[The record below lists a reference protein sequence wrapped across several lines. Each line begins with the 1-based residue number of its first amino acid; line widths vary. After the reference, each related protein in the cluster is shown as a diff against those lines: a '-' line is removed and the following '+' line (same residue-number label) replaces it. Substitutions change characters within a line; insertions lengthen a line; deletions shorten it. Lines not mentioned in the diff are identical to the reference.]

1 MRPLDNDQ
9 RRETVNTRQRYAAF
23 REAKQR
29 LEGYRGS
36 MVWSA
41 TKGTDYLLHSS
52 YPEGRGRRSQKSL
65 GARSPETEQIK
76 LDFDTGRSAARRR
89 LKAAQATLD
98 RQAALNRALGLG
110 RVPLTSARIIRAL
123 DDIGV
128 LGRGLRIVGTNA
140 LYAYEAASGVF
151 VDPEITTTEDIDLL
165 FDARQELRFVAS
177 SDLGEEGL
185 MGLLRR
191 IDVTFERSRD
201 RFRAVNDEGFLVD
214 LVMPAATPPWR
225 QVRDSLVGAAGDLNA
240 VAIEGLEWLENAPPF
255 EAVAIDERG
264 MPLRIA
270 AVDPRVFA
278 AHKLWLSGQP
288 SRDPLKRGRD
298 RAQAEAVGQL
308 VARHLTHLTI
318 ASKDLTALPRS
329 IRDAARTLF
338 RDSEAEPQ
346 NRSP

>member
-9 RRETVNTRQRYAAF
+9 RRETVNTRQRHAAF

-52 YPEGRGRRSQKSL
+52 YPEGHGARSQKSL
-65 GARSPETEQIK
+65 GPRSPDTEKIK
-76 LDFDTGRSAARRR
+76 LDFDTGRASARRR
-89 LKAAQATLD
+89 LNAAQGTLS
-98 RQAALNRALGLG
+98 RQAAINRVLGLG

-123 DDIGV
+123 DEIGV

-165 FDARQELRFVAS
+165 FNSRRELRFVAS
-177 SDLGEEGL
+177 RDLGEQGL
-185 MGLLRR
+185 MGLLRG
-191 IDVTFERSRD
+191 IDASFERSRE

-214 LVMPAATPPWR
+214 LIMPEATQPWK
-225 QVRDSLVGAAGDLNA
+225 QVRDSLIGAPGDLSA

-255 EAVAIDERG
+255 ESVAIDERG
-264 MPLRIA
+264 MPLRIV

-278 AHKLWLSGQP
+278 AHKQWLSGQP
-288 SRDPLKRGRD
+288 GRDPLKRDRD

-308 VARHLTHLTI
+308 VARHLTHLTVSQKEL
-318 ASKDLTALPRS
+318 AALPRA
-329 IRDAARTLF
+329 ILEDARPLFQARA
-338 RDSEAEPQ
+338 D
-346 NRSP
+346 

>member
-23 REAKQR
+23 REANQR
-29 LEGYRGS
+29 LDGYRGS

-41 TKGTDYLLHSS
+41 TKGKDYLLYSS

-65 GARSPETEQIK
+65 GPRSPGTEKIK
-76 LDFDTGRSAARRR
+76 LDFDTGRSTARRR

-123 DDIGV
+123 DDAGV
-128 LGRGLRIVGTNA
+128 LGRSLRIVGTNA

-165 FDARQELRFVAS
+165 FDSRRELRFVAS
-177 SDLGEEGL
+177 RDLGEDGL

-191 IDVTFERSRD
+191 IDPSFERSRET
-201 RFRAVNDEGFLVD
+201 FRAVNDEGFLVD
-214 LVMPAATPPWR
+214 LIMPAAMPPWK
-225 QVRDSLVGAAGDLNA
+225 QVRDSLIGAADDLNA

-255 EAVAIDERG
+255 ESVAIDERG
-264 MPLRIA
+264 MPLRIVA
-270 AVDPRVFA
+270 ADPRVFA

-288 SRDPLKRGRD
+288 GRDPLKRDRD
-298 RAQAEAVGQL
+298 KAQAQAVGQL
-308 VARHLTHLTI
+308 VARHLTHLAI
-318 ASKDLTALPRS
+318 ASRELTALPRA
-329 IRDAARTLF
+329 ILDAARPLF
-338 RDSEAEPQ
+338 KVSGD
-346 NRSP
+346 

>member
-1 MRPLDNDQ
+1 MRLLDNDQ
-9 RRETVNTRQRYAAF
+9 RRETVNSRQRYAAL

-29 LEGYRGS
+29 LDGYRGS

-76 LDFDTGRSAARRR
+76 LDFDTGRSVARRR
-89 LKAAQATLD
+89 LQAAQATLD
-98 RQAALNRALGLG
+98 RQGALNRALGLG

-128 LGRGLRIVGTNA
+128 LGKGLRIVGTNA

-151 VDPEITTTEDIDLL
+151 VDPDITTTEDIDIL
-165 FDARQELRFVAS
+165 FDSRRELRFVAS
-177 SDLGEEGL
+177 RDLGDEGL
-185 MGLLRR
+185 MGLLRQ
-191 IDVTFERSRD
+191 IDASFARSRD
-201 RFRAVNDEGFLVD
+201 TFRAVNDEGFLVD
-214 LVMPAATPPWR
+214 LVMPGASPPWK
-225 QVRDSLVGAAGDLNA
+225 QVRDSLIGATGDLSA
-240 VAIEGLEWLENAPPF
+240 VAIDGLEWLENAPPF
-255 EAVAIDERG
+255 EAVTIDERG
-264 MPLRIA
+264 MPLRIV

-278 AHKLWLSGQP
+278 AHKLWLSEQP

-308 VARHLTHLTI
+308 VARHLTHLTLG
-318 ASKDLTALPRS
+318 SKELTALPRA
-329 IRDAARTLF
+329 ILDAARPLF
-338 RDSEAEPQ
+338 TASGG
-346 NRSP
+346 